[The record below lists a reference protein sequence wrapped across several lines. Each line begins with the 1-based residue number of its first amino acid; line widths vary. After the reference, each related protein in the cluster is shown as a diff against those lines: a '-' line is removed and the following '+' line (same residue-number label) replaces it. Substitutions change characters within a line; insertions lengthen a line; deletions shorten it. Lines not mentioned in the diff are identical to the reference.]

1 MLQPA
6 PLSQELRA
14 RFLLGMFALA
24 VVLLGL
30 FFRLGDL
37 PLIGADEPRYARISE
52 EMANTGDYLTPH
64 LQGRPWLEKPPL
76 LFWLQAVSFKLFG
89 VGELQ
94 ARLPVAFAALAG
106 SLVLGWM
113 LARSSGPSAG
123 FLAFLILQTS
133 VLYLLFGRSGST
145 DMPLTACLTV
155 ALAAGFL
162 AQQGGSLGWS
172 ALAGVALAGGIL
184 AKGPVALVLAGSV
197 IFIWAFLMDRFPW
210 SRRQVGMAALCLLAV
225 AVPWY
230 AWVWVENGENFAL
243 TFWVNHHLAR
253 YVSDLHHHRQPVWYY
268 LPILLVGF
276 FPWVVFLWSSARSL
290 WEAGRRPHREGV
302 SLNCYLWIWALVPL
316 VFFSLSGS
324 KLAGYILP
332 SIPPL
337 AGLVALEWDRIHRR
351 ELGTYRPMRTQ
362 LALLG
367 SLAILVAVVLIMGFH
382 FRYGAL
388 GTGVVVAL
396 PLLGSVLWGRIEYA
410 RRRPGSLFLLL
421 VGGTT
426 VTVAL
431 LYTQATPI
439 VARFHSAHELA
450 LAAAPLVSPQH
461 PLVLYRFFHH
471 SAQYY
476 TDYQTTRLAI
486 SGPEELMRYMERHP
500 QPRYLLLTKQEGRD
514 ELAGLGRMRLIKAA
528 GDLYLVEL
536 TLEQP

>member
-30 FFRLGDL
+30 FFRLGGL
-37 PLIGADEPRYARISE
+37 PFIGADEPRYARISE

-76 LFWLQAVSFKLFG
+76 LFWLQAASFKLFG

-94 ARLPVAFAALAG
+94 ARLPVACAALAG
-106 SLVLGWM
+106 SLILGWM
-113 LARSSGPSAG
+113 LARSAGPSAG

-145 DMPLTACLTV
+145 DMPLTACLTA

-162 AQQGGSLGWS
+162 AQQGGSLAWS
-172 ALAGVALAGGIL
+172 ALAGVALAGGVL

-210 SRRQVGMAALCLLAV
+210 SRRQVGVAALCFLAA

-230 AWVWVENGENFAL
+230 AWVWVENGGNFAL

-268 LPILLVGF
+268 FPVLLLGF

-290 WEAGRRPHREGV
+290 WKAGRRSHREDV
-302 SLNCYLWIWALVPL
+302 SLNCYLWVWALVPL

-351 ELGTYRPMRTQ
+351 ELGIYRPMRTQ

-396 PLLGSVLWGRIEYA
+396 PLLGSVLWGRIEYS

-431 LYTQATPI
+431 LYAQATPI
-439 VARFHSAHELA
+439 VARFHSAYELA
-450 LAAAPLVSPQH
+450 LAAAPRVSPQQ

-476 TDYQTTRLAI
+476 TDYQATRLAI
-486 SGPEELMRYMERHP
+486 SGPEELMRYVERHP

-536 TLEQP
+536 IPEQP